1 MINAMKKSVW
11 PWVALLLV
19 FWVWGL
25 GQAPLFDV
33 DEGAFAEASREML
46 SSGDWGHT
54 TLNGAERFD
63 KPIFIYWWQALSMA
77 TFGVT
82 EWAVRLPSALASVVW
97 CLAVG
102 SFASRWLGRQAGGA
116 GRLGAGML
124 ATCLGVMLIGR
135 ASTADAMLN
144 TLITL
149 TCLDLWRHIE
159 SGQTTPLRRAYLW
172 MALGA
177 LTKGPIALLV
187 PMAATGLYFLS
198 LGGWARFKQ
207 SLKTTWLDV
216 PGWAIFALVAVP
228 WYAYALNRFGMTF
241 VEGFILKHNVNRF
254 VKPMEGHGGSVA
266 YYFLMLPLLL
276 WPWGAGLV
284 PAVARI
290 QQAWREPASRFL
302 WCWAGFVLVF
312 FSFSGT
318 KLPHYAMYGLTP
330 LVLLITQ
337 VLVSQPPKALAV
349 ALAGLQLAL
358 IGLLAS
364 SEPLA
369 NFLASKT
376 PDALAHAVLAG
387 AHDGP
392 AFGLAAAL
400 AVAVLAVWCLKRWS
414 VADRALL
421 STGLVAL
428 WVVQIVIPWWAIT
441 LQGPVRDL
449 ALLAKQKGGPVSQ
462 WMVHQPSLAFYL
474 QQPALREDPVPGGM
488 ALTRIDRLQK
498 QTLPV
503 EVVQQSAGWV
513 LVQRKP

>member
-1 MINAMKKSVW
+1 MLSKKSVW
-11 PWVALLLV
+11 PWVAALV
-19 FWVWGL
+19 LMWVVGL
-25 GQAPLFDV
+25 GHAPLFDV

-46 SSGDWGHT
+46 TSGDWGHT
-54 TLNGAERFD
+54 TLNGADRFD
-63 KPIFIYWWQALSMA
+63 KPIFIYWFQAASMA
-77 TFGVT
+77 AFGVN

-97 CLAVG
+97 CLSVG
-102 SFASRWLGRQAGGA
+102 GFAARWLGSGA
-116 GRLGAGML
+116 GRLGAAMM

-159 SGQTTPLRRAYLW
+159 GGETKPLRRAYFW

-187 PMAATGLYFLS
+187 PMAATGLYLLS
-198 LGGWARFKQ
+198 QRDWARIKR
-207 SLKTTWLDV
+207 TWFDV
-216 PGWAIFALVAVP
+216 PGWLIFTVVAAP
-228 WYAYALNRFGMTF
+228 WYAYALNRWGMTF

-254 VKPMEGHGGSVA
+254 AKPMEGHGGSVG

-290 QQAWREPASRFL
+290 KAAWQEPVSRFL

-330 LVLLITQ
+330 LVLLIAQ
-337 VLVSQPPKALAV
+337 VLHAKPSRGVVVAMAV
-349 ALAGLQLAL
+349 LQLAL
-358 IGLLAS
+358 VGLLAS

-369 NFLASKT
+369 HFLATKT
-376 PDALAHAVLAG
+376 KDALAHGVLAG

-392 AFGLAAAL
+392 SPLLAGAVVFGMACVWALRYLSLADRAWMSSAM
-400 AVAVLAVWCLKRWS
+400 LAVW
-414 VADRALL
+414 
-421 STGLVAL
+421 
-428 WVVQIVIPWWAIT
+428 VVQSVIPWWAIT

-449 ALLAKQKGGPVSQ
+449 AMVAKAKGGPVSQ

-488 ALTRIDRLQK
+488 ALTRVDRLARQP
-498 QTLPV
+498 LAVDVV
-503 EVVQQSAGWV
+503 EQSAGWV

>member
-1 MINAMKKSVW
+1 MKVSMRLKISVW
-11 PWVALLLV
+11 PWVAALVLL
-19 FWVWGL
+19 WVWGL

-46 SSGDWGHT
+46 TSGDWGHT
-54 TLNGAERFD
+54 TLNGADRFD
-63 KPIFIYWWQALSMA
+63 KPIFIYWFQAASMA
-77 TFGVT
+77 LFGVN

-102 SFASRWLGRQAGGA
+102 SFAARWLGSGA
-116 GRLGAGML
+116 GRLGAGMM

-159 SGQTTPLRRAYLW
+159 SGQTTPLRRAYFW

-187 PMAATGLYFLS
+187 PMAATGLYLVTQRD
-198 LGGWARFKQ
+198 WARI
-207 SLKTTWLDV
+207 KTTWLDV
-216 PGWAIFALVAVP
+216 PGWLIFTVVAVP

-254 VKPMEGHGGSVA
+254 AKPMEGHGGSVG

-290 QQAWREPASRFL
+290 KAAWHEPVSRFL

-330 LVLLITQ
+330 LVLLIAHE
-337 VLVSQPPKALAV
+337 LFKRPGKGLALG
-349 ALAGLQLAL
+349 LAGLQLAL

-369 NFLASKT
+369 HFLATKT
-376 PDALAHAVLAG
+376 KDVLALGVLSG

-392 AFGLAAAL
+392 ALWLA
-400 AVAVLAVWCLKRWS
+400 AVLAVALLAVWGIKRWS
-414 VADRALL
+414 VADRAWVSSGLL
-421 STGLVAL
+421 AL
-428 WVVQIVIPWWAIT
+428 WVVQVVIPWWAIT
-441 LQGPVRDL
+441 MQGPVRDL
-449 ALLAKQKGGPVSQ
+449 ALVAKARGGPVSQ

-474 QQPALREDPVPGGM
+474 QQPALRADPVPGGM
-488 ALTRIDRLQK
+488 AMSRIDRLQK

-503 EVVQQSAGWV
+503 EVIQQSGGWV